1 MRPNNIVEVSW
12 EICNKIGGIY
22 TVVSTKAKSVV
33 KEYKDNYI
41 LIGPDVW
48 KETTAN
54 PDFIEDE
61 NLLSDWKAKAWD
73 EGLKV
78 RTGRWNI
85 EGKPIVVLVDFTPL
99 FTKKDEIFSKFWETY
114 KLDSIQ
120 GQWDYVEPAMFGYAA
135 GEVIKSL
142 SINYF
147 QPTDYSIAHFHE
159 WMTGTGVLYLKENAP
174 QVGTVFTTH
183 ATVLGRSLAG
193 NGFSLYKNLEE
204 YIPENIARE
213 FNVVSKNSLETIA
226 AREADVFTTVSGI
239 TAKECKQFLKREPDV
254 ITTNGFEEDFVPKG
268 EDFKSKRKIARD
280 KALEVASFLTGK
292 TFSDSTQLLITSGRY
307 EFRNKGIDLFIKA
320 LGKLNHDAELTKDI
334 VAYITIPTA
343 HRGPTNAF
351 RGKEKMSNNTTH
363 KLQDWDHDAIVNELR
378 LNGLY
383 NTAEEK
389 VSVIF
394 VPAYLNE
401 HDGVIGLAYY
411 DFLIGFDLSV
421 FPSYYEPWGYTP
433 LESIAF
439 KVPTITSNVA
449 GFGDW
454 VKTFFPEH
462 GKSVVIIDRNESD
475 DNIATQEVYQEIKD
489 FVQSKDNKEAIKET
503 TVICKQALWKE
514 FAQFYFESWNL
525 ALSKLIERK
534 PSVPVL
540 RIAETAKVEAVIKPD
555 RPDWKKVLV
564 QTILPENLKPMKE
577 LAYNLWWSWNAEA
590 SELFES
596 IDPENWEEIEHNP
609 VLLIEY
615 LSVDDLNKL
624 SENKE
629 FVNRLNAV
637 YKEFKNYLAEAKNK
651 PSEKVAYFSM
661 EYGLHPSIK
670 TYSGG
675 LGILAGDYLKQASD
689 SNKNLIAVGLLYR
702 NGYFKQSLSLFGDQ
716 IAEYRP
722 QKFTQLPLLPVRN
735 GNGEWVIVKIA
746 LPGRSVE
753 AKVWQLN
760 VGRIPLYLL
769 DTDIE
774 PNGPKDKTI
783 TSQLYGGDNEHR
795 LKQEMLLGLGGVRLI
810 NKLKLNPMIFHLN
823 EGHSAFSVLERV
835 KTLMDNEGFDFKLAS
850 EIVRSSSLFT
860 THTPV
865 PAGHDTFEENLIRA
879 YMAHFGDYFKID
891 WNEFMGLG
899 RFNPANPT
907 EKFSMSVLA
916 TRLSQEVNG
925 VSKIHGRVSRE
936 MFAPLYPGYFAEE
949 LHIGHVTNGVHYFTW
964 TDNVWQQLYKS
975 TFGADFEKN
984 QPKQENW
991 ENIYNVPD
999 EMIWKNRLTLK
1010 SKLIENLKDKL
1021 KRDLTRRFENP
1032 KVMMNSLSRL
1042 DENTLIIG
1050 FARRFATYKRANL
1063 LFTNLE
1069 RLAAIVNHA
1078 ERPVIFLFSGKAH
1091 PNDKAGQDL
1100 IKRIIEISKLP
1111 QFEGRIIFLE
1121 DYDMIGGK
1129 LLTSCVDIW
1138 LNTPTRP
1145 LEASGTSGEK
1155 AVMNGVVNLSV
1166 LDGWWAEGYLSGAGW
1181 AIEENRTFTNQEFQ
1195 DQLDTE
1201 VIYNILEKEITALY
1215 YTVNNEG
1222 VPTEWVSY
1230 IKNTIAK
1237 IAPRFTMQ
1245 RMLEDYYAQ
1254 FYSLLFASHNKMVE
1268 NNYANAKFLISW
1280 KNKIQQSWDKIS
1292 VESLHVPDAN
1302 KGPIDFGKNFVAEI
1316 SLKMPNL
1323 TADDIGVEILMGNK
1337 LERGG
1342 DIETIALK
1350 YELEAVSFEN
1360 EIATYRCSFPLKH
1373 AGVYD
1378 YAFRIHPKN
1387 HGLAHRMDF
1396 PLVKWV

>member
-1 MRPNNIVEVSW
+1 MKPDNIIEVSW

-33 KEYKDNYI
+33 DEYKDNYI

-99 FTKKDEIFSKFWETY
+99 FTKKDEIFSKLWETY

-147 QPTDYSIAHFHE
+147 QPKNYSIAHFHE

-204 YIPENIARE
+204 YVPENIARE
-213 FNVVSKNSLETIA
+213 FNVVSKNSLETIS

-280 KALEVASFLTGK
+280 KAIEVASFLTGK

-320 LGKLNHDAELTKDI
+320 LGKLNHDAELKKDI

-363 KLQDWDHDAIVNELR
+363 KLQDWEHDAIINEFKN
-378 LNGLY
+378 NGL
-383 NTAEEK
+383 NNSVEDK
-389 VSVIF
+389 VSVVF

-454 VKTFFPEH
+454 VKTRFPEH
-462 GKSVVIIDRNESD
+462 GKGVVIIDRNESD
-475 DNIATQEVYQEIKD
+475 DNIATQAVYQEIKD

-525 ALSKLIERK
+525 ALAKLIERK

-609 VLLIEY
+609 VLLIE
-615 LSVDDLNKL
+615 S
-624 SENKE
+624 
-629 FVNRLNAV
+629 FV
-637 YKEFKNYLAEAKNK
+637 
-651 PSEKVAYFSM
+651 
-661 EYGLHPSIK
+661 
-670 TYSGG
+670 
-675 LGILAGDYLKQASD
+675 
-689 SNKNLIAVGLLYR
+689 
-702 NGYFKQSLSLFGDQ
+702 
-716 IAEYRP
+716 
-722 QKFTQLPLLPVRN
+722 
-735 GNGEWVIVKIA
+735 
-746 LPGRSVE
+746 
-753 AKVWQLN
+753 
-760 VGRIPLYLL
+760 
-769 DTDIE
+769 
-774 PNGPKDKTI
+774 
-783 TSQLYGGDNEHR
+783 
-795 LKQEMLLGLGGVRLI
+795 
-810 NKLKLNPMIFHLN
+810 
-823 EGHSAFSVLERV
+823 
-835 KTLMDNEGFDFKLAS
+835 
-850 EIVRSSSLFT
+850 
-860 THTPV
+860 
-865 PAGHDTFEENLIRA
+865 
-879 YMAHFGDYFKID
+879 
-891 WNEFMGLG
+891 
-899 RFNPANPT
+899 
-907 EKFSMSVLA
+907 
-916 TRLSQEVNG
+916 
-925 VSKIHGRVSRE
+925 
-936 MFAPLYPGYFAEE
+936 
-949 LHIGHVTNGVHYFTW
+949 
-964 TDNVWQQLYKS
+964 
-975 TFGADFEKN
+975 
-984 QPKQENW
+984 
-991 ENIYNVPD
+991 
-999 EMIWKNRLTLK
+999 
-1010 SKLIENLKDKL
+1010 
-1021 KRDLTRRFENP
+1021 
-1032 KVMMNSLSRL
+1032 
-1042 DENTLIIG
+1042 
-1050 FARRFATYKRANL
+1050 
-1063 LFTNLE
+1063 
-1069 RLAAIVNHA
+1069 
-1078 ERPVIFLFSGKAH
+1078 
-1091 PNDKAGQDL
+1091 
-1100 IKRIIEISKLP
+1100 
-1111 QFEGRIIFLE
+1111 
-1121 DYDMIGGK
+1121 
-1129 LLTSCVDIW
+1129 C
-1138 LNTPTRP
+1138 
-1145 LEASGTSGEK
+1145 
-1155 AVMNGVVNLSV
+1155 
-1166 LDGWWAEGYLSGAGW
+1166 
-1181 AIEENRTFTNQEFQ
+1181 
-1195 DQLDTE
+1195 
-1201 VIYNILEKEITALY
+1201 
-1215 YTVNNEG
+1215 
-1222 VPTEWVSY
+1222 
-1230 IKNTIAK
+1230 
-1237 IAPRFTMQ
+1237 
-1245 RMLEDYYAQ
+1245 
-1254 FYSLLFASHNKMVE
+1254 
-1268 NNYANAKFLISW
+1268 
-1280 KNKIQQSWDKIS
+1280 
-1292 VESLHVPDAN
+1292 
-1302 KGPIDFGKNFVAEI
+1302 
-1316 SLKMPNL
+1316 
-1323 TADDIGVEILMGNK
+1323 
-1337 LERGG
+1337 
-1342 DIETIALK
+1342 
-1350 YELEAVSFEN
+1350 
-1360 EIATYRCSFPLKH
+1360 
-1373 AGVYD
+1373 
-1378 YAFRIHPKN
+1378 
-1387 HGLAHRMDF
+1387 
-1396 PLVKWV
+1396 